1 MLKKKMLRD
10 IMQNKSQFITIFLM
24 VLIGIMVYV
33 GVEAY
38 MSGMINARD
47 KFNSEN
53 NIQDLNVIG
62 QNFTKEDLEDIKK
75 INNVE
80 NAERKLELTGIDAD
94 DKDKKGVWLDNFYA
108 KENNIKINDTIKI
121 KYDNITFE

>member
-38 MSGMINARD
+38 MSGMVNARD
-47 KFNSEN
+47 KFNNEN

-62 QNFTKEDLEDIKK
+62 QNFTKED
-75 INNVE
+75 
-80 NAERKLELTGIDAD
+80 
-94 DKDKKGVWLDNFYA
+94 
-108 KENNIKINDTIKI
+108 
-121 KYDNITFE
+121 YDNIYQKLVDGSVEILKDTDAKDVSQLPLDNVKVNFIQLIKNIL